1 MSLVTIDDSYLTA
14 IGNAIRAKNGTTTT
28 YKPSEMAAAINAL
41 NVGADTLAQRLEN
54 TLTSYSYNGL
64 GNTTFPEDPEGYLA
78 EATFA
83 FCRNLTSVSLPNI
96 KRVGDKAFEYTG
108 LTTISLPSALQ
119 VGSMAFSGCSNLES
133 VSAPNAYITYADNTF
148 RNSNKLAFL
157 DIYSCGGRKTEY
169 PPIGIP
175 SITFSECPLTTL
187 ILRQNTSIIP
197 LESLSGLGP
206 ETSPIRQ
213 GTGYVYVPSTLV
225 EAYKAA
231 DNWSTVANQI
241 RAIEDYP
248 EITGGAI

>member
-28 YKPSEMAAAINAL
+28 YKPSEMAAAISAL
-41 NVGADTLAQRLEN
+41 NVGADTLTQRLEN

-78 EATFA
+78 GSA
-83 FCRNLTSVSLPNI
+83 FEGCRNLTSVSLPNI
-96 KRVGDKAFEYTG
+96 KRVGDHAFNWTG
-108 LTTISLPSALQ
+108 LTTISLPSALE
-119 VGSMAFSGCSNLES
+119 VGSMAFSDCLNLES
-133 VSAPNAYITYADNTF
+133 ISAPNAYITYADNTF

-157 DIYSCGGRKTEY
+157 DIYTCGGRNGY
-169 PPIGIP
+169 PLIGIP
-175 SITFSECPLTTL
+175 SITFNENPLTTL

-197 LESLSGLGP
+197 LEALSGLGP

-231 DNWSTVANQI
+231 DKWSTVANQI

>member
-1 MSLVTIDDSYLTA
+1 MSIVTIDDSYLTA

-28 YKPSEMAAAINAL
+28 YKPSEMAAAISAL

-78 EATFA
+78 GSA
-83 FCRNLTSVSLPNI
+83 FEGCRNLTSVSLPNI
-96 KRVGDKAFEYTG
+96 KRVGDHAFAWTG
-108 LTTISLPSALQ
+108 LTTISLPSALE
-119 VGSMAFSGCSNLES
+119 VGSMAFCDCLNLES
-133 VSAPNAYITYADNTF
+133 ISAPNAYISYVDNTF

-157 DIYSCGGRKTEY
+157 DIYTCGGRTGY
-169 PPIGIP
+169 PVIGIP
-175 SITFSECPLTTL
+175 SITFNECPLITL
-187 ILRQNTSIIP
+187 ILRQNTGIIP
-197 LESLSGLGP
+197 LEAISGLGP

>member
-28 YKPSEMAAAINAL
+28 YKPSEMAAAISAL

-78 EATFA
+78 GSAFA
-83 FCRNLTSVSLPNI
+83 GCRNLTSVSLPNI
-96 KRVGDKAFEYTG
+96 KRVGEHAFTWTS
-108 LTTISLPSALQ
+108 LTTISLPSALE
-119 VGSMAFSGCSNLES
+119 VGSMAFCDCLKLES
-133 VSAPNAYITYADNTF
+133 VSAPNAYITYVDNTF
-148 RNSNKLAFL
+148 RNSNKLAFI
-157 DIYSCGGRKTEY
+157 DIYSCGGRNTAY

-175 SITFSECPLTTL
+175 SITFNECPLTTL

-197 LESLSGLGP
+197 LEALSGLGP

>member
-1 MSLVTIDDSYLTA
+1 MSIVTIDDSYLTA

-28 YKPSEMAAAINAL
+28 YKPSEMAAAISAL

-78 EATFA
+78 GSAFA
-83 FCRNLTSVSLPNI
+83 GCRNLTSVSLPNI
-96 KRVGDKAFEYTG
+96 KRVGDHAFNYTG
-108 LTTISLPSALQ
+108 LRTISLPSALE
-119 VGSMAFSGCSNLES
+119 VGSMAFADCWNLES

-148 RNSNKLAFL
+148 RNSNKLVFL
-157 DIYSCGGRKTEY
+157 DIYTCGGRRTQY
-169 PPIGIP
+169 PAIGIP
-175 SITFSECPLTTL
+175 SITFNECPLITL
-187 ILRQNTSIIP
+187 ILRQNTGIIP
-197 LESLSGLGP
+197 LEAISGLGP

>member
-1 MSLVTIDDSYLTA
+1 MSIVTIDDSYLTA
-14 IGNAIRAKNGTTTT
+14 IGNAIRAKNGSTTT
-28 YKPSEMAAAINAL
+28 YKPSEMAAAISAL

-78 EATFA
+78 GSAFA
-83 FCRNLTSVSLPNI
+83 GCRNLTSVSLPNI
-96 KRVGDKAFEYTG
+96 KRVGDHAFNYTG
-108 LTTISLPSALQ
+108 LRTISLPSALE
-119 VGSMAFSGCSNLES
+119 VGSMAFADCWNLES
-133 VSAPNAYITYADNTF
+133 VSAPNAYISYVDNTF

-157 DIYSCGGRKTEY
+157 DIYTCGGRSGY
-169 PPIGIP
+169 PAIGIP
-175 SITFSECPLTTL
+175 SITFYECPLITL
-187 ILRQNTSIIP
+187 ILRQNTGIIP
-197 LESLSGLGP
+197 LQAISGLGP

-213 GTGYVYVPSTLV
+213 GIGYVYVTSTLV

>member
-1 MSLVTIDDSYLTA
+1 MSIVTIDDSYLTA

-28 YKPSEMAAAINAL
+28 YKPSEMAAAISAL

-78 EATFA
+78 GSA
-83 FCRNLTSVSLPNI
+83 FEGCRNLTSVSLPNI
-96 KRVGDKAFEYTG
+96 KRVGDKAFQYTG
-108 LTTISLPSALQ
+108 LTTISLPSALE
-119 VGSMAFSGCSNLES
+119 VGSMAFSNGFNLES
-133 VSAPNAYITYADNTF
+133 VSAPNAYIRYAGNTF

-157 DIYSCGGRKTEY
+157 DIYTCGGRGEY
-169 PPIGIP
+169 PAIGIP
-175 SITFSECPLTTL
+175 SITFNECPLTTL

-197 LESLSGLGP
+197 LEALSGLGP